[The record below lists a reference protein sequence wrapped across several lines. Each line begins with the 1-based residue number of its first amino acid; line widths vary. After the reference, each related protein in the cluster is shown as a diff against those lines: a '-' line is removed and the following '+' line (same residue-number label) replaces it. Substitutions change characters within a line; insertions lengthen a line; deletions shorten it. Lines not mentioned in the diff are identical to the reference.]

1 MDQEGGCWRREGV
14 APTPVVGALSQERVS
29 FCLCT
34 KTELE
39 AGKTCGMPFCP
50 NAPTVGEG
58 EDVPTHPRLTE
69 DGEGIGS
76 VVVEERRADD
86 RALELLRAHPLFAQG
101 AFAWMGAEHLG
112 GGLFCA
118 SVYSGTAADSPYLW
132 ITESEEDP
140 DKFLA
145 CVYVG
150 GADGEEAEDPFLV
163 AAAGGGDNGAQAG
176 AGVPVAGAPGGG

>member
-1 MDQEGGCWRREGV
+1 MNEDTDKAIV
-14 APTPVVGALSQERVS
+14 KRVP

-34 KTELE
+34 NTELE
-39 AGKTCGMPFCP
+39 AGKTCGLSFCP
-50 NAPTVGEG
+50 NAPTAAGDG
-58 EDVPTHPRLTE
+58 ADAPTHPRLTE
-69 DGEGIGS
+69 DGEAIGS
-76 VVVEERRADD
+76 VVIEEGRPDD
-86 RALELLRAHPLFAQG
+86 RALELLRAHPLFAQD

-163 AAAGGGDNGAQAG
+163 TECGGDELADESLRMLASAG
-176 AGVPVAGAPGGG
+176 KAARQ